1 MKQITQT
8 QHIVL
13 FLFALIVVACKGT
26 TAPTTNVFKN
36 LNPDE
41 RLAEVF
47 EIQLKA
53 TVNRNDE
60 FRIYY
65 TTKETTE
72 FSENQVIR
80 VKIVGLSEEQ
90 IIIYKFPLGIYP
102 SNLRF
107 DFGFN
112 SNQQTTE
119 INAMIFI
126 DGQQK
131 KVIDGKNLLE
141 YFSILY
147 GTGRFDKNLKQLQ
160 RVNDQGL
167 SPIIIAKK
175 KLIKQIFH
183 NQKDQTQNVNQ
194 S

>member
-1 MKQITQT
+1 MMDNSDL
-8 QHIVL
+8 VL
-13 FLFALIVVACKGT
+13 CLTPVY
-26 TAPTTNVFKN
+26 
-36 LNPDE
+36 
-41 RLAEVF
+41 
-47 EIQLKA
+47 
-53 TVNRNDE
+53 NDE

-65 TTKETTE
+65 SAKEKTE

-80 VKIVGLSEEQ
+80 GKIVGLSEEQ
-90 IIIYKFPLGIYP
+90 TIIYKFSLGIYP

-112 SNQQTTE
+112 SNQQTTD
-119 INAMIFI
+119 INAIIFI
-126 DGQQK
+126 DRQQK

-147 GTGRFDKNLKQLQ
+147 GTGKFDKNAKQLQ
-160 RVNDQGL
+160 RLNEQGR

-183 NQKDQTQNVNQ
+183 NQKYQTQNVNQ

>member
-1 MKQITQT
+1 MMDNSDL
-8 QHIVL
+8 VL
-13 FLFALIVVACKGT
+13 CLTPVY
-26 TAPTTNVFKN
+26 
-36 LNPDE
+36 
-41 RLAEVF
+41 
-47 EIQLKA
+47 
-53 TVNRNDE
+53 NDE

-65 TTKETTE
+65 SAKEKTE

-80 VKIVGLSEEQ
+80 VKIVGISEEQ
-90 IIIYKFPLGIYP
+90 TIIYKFPLGIYP

-112 SNQQTTE
+112 SNQQTTH
-119 INAMIFI
+119 INAIRFI
-126 DGQQK
+126 DRQQK
-131 KVIDGKNLLE
+131 KDIDGKNLLE

-147 GTGRFDKNLKQLQ
+147 GTGKFYKNAKQLQ
-160 RVNDQGL
+160 RLNEQGR
-167 SPIIIAKK
+167 SPIIIVEK

>member
-1 MKQITQT
+1 MMDNSDL
-8 QHIVL
+8 VL
-13 FLFALIVVACKGT
+13 CLTPVY
-26 TAPTTNVFKN
+26 
-36 LNPDE
+36 
-41 RLAEVF
+41 
-47 EIQLKA
+47 
-53 TVNRNDE
+53 NDE

-65 TTKETTE
+65 SAKEKTE

-80 VKIVGLSEEQ
+80 VKIVGISEKQ
-90 IIIYKFPLGIYP
+90 TIIYKFPLGIYP

-112 SNQQTTE
+112 SNQQTTD
-119 INAMIFI
+119 INAIRFI
-126 DGQQK
+126 DRQQK
-131 KVIDGKNLLE
+131 KDIDGKNLLE

-147 GTGRFDKNLKQLQ
+147 GTGKFYKNAKQLQ
-160 RVNDQGL
+160 RLNEQGR

>member
-1 MKQITQT
+1 MMDNSDL
-8 QHIVL
+8 VL
-13 FLFALIVVACKGT
+13 CLTPVY
-26 TAPTTNVFKN
+26 
-36 LNPDE
+36 
-41 RLAEVF
+41 
-47 EIQLKA
+47 
-53 TVNRNDE
+53 NDE

-65 TTKETTE
+65 SAKEKTE

-80 VKIVGLSEEQ
+80 VKIVGISEKQ
-90 IIIYKFPLGIYP
+90 TIIYKFPLGIYP

-112 SNQQTTE
+112 SNQQTTD
-119 INAMIFI
+119 INAIRFI
-126 DGQQK
+126 DREQK
-131 KVIDGKNLLE
+131 KDIDGKNLLE

-147 GTGRFDKNLKQLQ
+147 GTGKFDKNAIQLQ
-160 RVNDQGL
+160 RLNEQGR

-183 NQKDQTQNVNQ
+183 NQKYQTQNVNQ

>member
-1 MKQITQT
+1 MMDNSDL
-8 QHIVL
+8 VL
-13 FLFALIVVACKGT
+13 CLTPVY
-26 TAPTTNVFKN
+26 
-36 LNPDE
+36 
-41 RLAEVF
+41 
-47 EIQLKA
+47 
-53 TVNRNDE
+53 NDE

-65 TTKETTE
+65 SAKEKTE

-80 VKIVGLSEEQ
+80 VKIVGISEEQ
-90 IIIYKFPLGIYP
+90 TIIYKFPLGIYP

-112 SNQQTTE
+112 SNQQTTD
-119 INAMIFI
+119 INAIRFI
-126 DGQQK
+126 DRQQK
-131 KVIDGKNLLE
+131 KDIDGKNLLE

-147 GTGRFDKNLKQLQ
+147 GTGKFYKNAKQLQ
-160 RVNDQGL
+160 RLNEQGR
-167 SPIIIAKK
+167 SPIIIVEK

>member
-1 MKQITQT
+1 MMDNSDL
-8 QHIVL
+8 VL
-13 FLFALIVVACKGT
+13 CLTPVY
-26 TAPTTNVFKN
+26 
-36 LNPDE
+36 
-41 RLAEVF
+41 
-47 EIQLKA
+47 
-53 TVNRNDE
+53 NDE

-65 TTKETTE
+65 SAKEKTE

-80 VKIVGLSEEQ
+80 VKIVWISEEQ
-90 IIIYKFPLGIYP
+90 TIIYKFPLGIYP

-112 SNQQTTE
+112 SNQQTTD
-119 INAMIFI
+119 INAIRFI
-126 DGQQK
+126 DRQQK
-131 KVIDGKNLLE
+131 KDIDGKNLLE

-147 GTGRFDKNLKQLQ
+147 GTGKFYKNAKQLQ
-160 RVNDQGL
+160 RLNEQGR
-167 SPIIIAKK
+167 SPIIIVEK

>member
-1 MKQITQT
+1 MATKSHMIDNSDL
-8 QHIVL
+8 VL
-13 FLFALIVVACKGT
+13 CLTPVY
-26 TAPTTNVFKN
+26 
-36 LNPDE
+36 
-41 RLAEVF
+41 
-47 EIQLKA
+47 
-53 TVNRNDE
+53 NDE

-65 TTKETTE
+65 SAKEKTE

-80 VKIVGLSEEQ
+80 VKIVGISEEQ
-90 IIIYKFPLGIYP
+90 TIIYKFPLGIYP

-112 SNQQTTE
+112 SNQQTTD
-119 INAMIFI
+119 INAIRFI
-126 DGQQK
+126 DRQQK
-131 KVIDGKNLLE
+131 KDIDGKNLLE

-147 GTGRFDKNLKQLQ
+147 GTGKFYKNAKQLQ
-160 RVNDQGL
+160 RLNEQGR
-167 SPIIIAKK
+167 SPIIIVEK

>member
-1 MKQITQT
+1 MKQITHI
-8 QHIVL
+8 QHVVL
-13 FLFALIVVACKGT
+13 FFLALAVLSCKGT
-26 TAPTTNVFKN
+26 IATTTDVLSS

-41 RLAEVF
+41 SLAEVF

-53 TVNRNDE
+53 TVNHNDE

-65 TTKETTE
+65 TAKGTTE

-90 IIIYKFPLGIYP
+90 TIIYKFPLGIYP

-107 DFGFN
+107 DFGLN
-112 SNQQTTE
+112 SNQQTTG

-147 GTGRFDKNLKQLQ
+147 GTGKFDKNAKQLQ
-160 RVNDQGL
+160 RLNEQGL

>member
-1 MKQITQT
+1 MYKRQDNSDL
-8 QHIVL
+8 VL
-13 FLFALIVVACKGT
+13 CLTPVY
-26 TAPTTNVFKN
+26 
-36 LNPDE
+36 
-41 RLAEVF
+41 
-47 EIQLKA
+47 
-53 TVNRNDE
+53 NDE

-65 TTKETTE
+65 SAKEKTE

-80 VKIVGLSEEQ
+80 VKIVGISEEQ
-90 IIIYKFPLGIYP
+90 TIIYKFPLGIYP

-112 SNQQTTE
+112 SNQQTTD
-119 INAMIFI
+119 INAIRFI
-126 DGQQK
+126 DRQQK
-131 KVIDGKNLLE
+131 KDIDGKNLLE

-147 GTGRFDKNLKQLQ
+147 GTGKFYKNAKQLQ
-160 RVNDQGL
+160 RLNEQGR
-167 SPIIIAKK
+167 SPIIIVEK

>member
-1 MKQITQT
+1 MMDNSDL
-8 QHIVL
+8 VL
-13 FLFALIVVACKGT
+13 CLTPVY
-26 TAPTTNVFKN
+26 
-36 LNPDE
+36 
-41 RLAEVF
+41 
-47 EIQLKA
+47 
-53 TVNRNDE
+53 NDE

-65 TTKETTE
+65 SAKEKTE

-80 VKIVGLSEEQ
+80 GKIVGLSEEQ
-90 IIIYKFPLGIYP
+90 TIIYKFPLGIYP

-112 SNQQTTE
+112 SNQQTTD
-119 INAMIFI
+119 INAIRFI
-126 DGQQK
+126 DRQQK
-131 KVIDGKNLLE
+131 KDIDGKNLLE

-147 GTGRFDKNLKQLQ
+147 GTGKFYKNAKQLQ
-160 RVNDQGL
+160 RLNEQGR
-167 SPIIIAKK
+167 SPIIIVEK

>member
-1 MKQITQT
+1 MIDNSDL
-8 QHIVL
+8 VL
-13 FLFALIVVACKGT
+13 CLTPVY
-26 TAPTTNVFKN
+26 
-36 LNPDE
+36 
-41 RLAEVF
+41 
-47 EIQLKA
+47 
-53 TVNRNDE
+53 NDE

-65 TTKETTE
+65 SAKEKTE

-80 VKIVGLSEEQ
+80 GKIVGLSEEQ
-90 IIIYKFPLGIYP
+90 TIIYKFPLGIYP

-112 SNQQTTE
+112 SNQQTTD
-119 INAMIFI
+119 INAIRFI
-126 DGQQK
+126 DRQQK
-131 KVIDGKNLLE
+131 KDIDGKNLLE

-147 GTGRFDKNLKQLQ
+147 GTGKFYKNAKQLQ
-160 RVNDQGL
+160 RLNEQGR
-167 SPIIIAKK
+167 SPIIIVEK